1 MKILY
6 ALQATGNGHICRAQ
20 KMVPALRQF
29 AEVDI
34 LTSGTE
40 SDVSLG
46 FPVTYKYAGF
56 SFVFGKQG
64 GIQWFQSFFRNNFI
78 RLFKAIRTVPVS
90 KYDLVINDFEPVTA
104 WACKRQQVA
113 CVAMSHQFALL
124 FDVPK
129 PAFVP
134 AIARWILH
142 RYAPATKGVGFH
154 FKRYAPN
161 IFFPIIRDS
170 IRNQKTSTTNCYTV
184 YLPAVSDAY
193 ICSVLTQI
201 PQTKWEVFSKHCTAA
216 YTIKN
221 VAVQP
226 PSGTLFQKSM
236 AKATGVLCGA
246 GFETPAEALFLKKKL
261 LVIPM
266 RDQYEQHYNAAGL
279 ADLGVPVLPKLSP
292 KYIPELTRWVDQTE
306 VVEMVYSDDTIPA
319 IAYALSLVRESQ

>member
-40 SDVSLG
+40 SDVTLG
-46 FPVTYKYAGF
+46 FPVPYQYAGF
-56 SFVFGKQG
+56 SFVFGKHG

-134 AIARWILH
+134 AIARWILQ
-142 RYAPATKGVGFH
+142 RYAPATKGEGFH
-154 FKRYAPN
+154 CKRYDPT
-161 IFFPIIRDS
+161 IFFPIIRDT
-170 IRNQKTSTTNCYTV
+170 IRNQKTSNKNCYTV
-184 YLPAVSDAY
+184 YVPAVY
-193 ICSVLTQI
+193 
-201 PQTKWEVFSKHCTAA
+201 
-216 YTIKN
+216 
-221 VAVQP
+221 
-226 PSGTLFQKSM
+226 
-236 AKATGVLCGA
+236 
-246 GFETPAEALFLKKKL
+246 
-261 LVIPM
+261 
-266 RDQYEQHYNAAGL
+266 
-279 ADLGVPVLPKLSP
+279 AD
-292 KYIPELTRWVDQTE
+292 
-306 VVEMVYSDDTIPA
+306 
-319 IAYALSLVRESQ
+319 

>member
-20 KMVPALRQF
+20 KMVPTLRQF
-29 AEVDI
+29 AEVDV

-40 SDVSLG
+40 SDISLG
-46 FPVTYKYAGF
+46 FPVKYKYAGF

-64 GIQWFQSFFRNNFI
+64 GIQWFRSIFRNNFI
-78 RLFKAIRTVPVS
+78 RLYKAIRTVPVS

-104 WACKRQQVA
+104 WACKRQQLP

-124 FDVPK
+124 YDVPK

-142 RYAPATKGVGFH
+142 QYAPAKKGVGFH
-154 FKRYAPN
+154 FQRYSPN
-161 IFFPIIRDS
+161 IFFPIIRDT
-170 IRNQKTSTTNCYTV
+170 IRKQKLSKTNCYTV
-184 YLPAVSDAY
+184 YLPSVSDAI
-193 ICSVLTQI
+193 ICDVLTQI
-201 PQTKWEVFSKHCTAA
+201 PQTNWEVFSKHCTAA
-216 YTIKN
+216 YTTKN
-221 VAVQP
+221 VSVQP
-226 PSGTLFQKSM
+226 PSNTLFQKSM

-261 LVIPM
+261 LVVPM

-279 ADLGVPVLPKLSP
+279 ADLGVPVLPKFSS
-292 KYIPELTRWVDQTE
+292 KYIPELIDWVDQTE
-306 VVEMVYSDDTIPA
+306 VVEITYTDDSIPA
-319 IAYALSLVRESQ
+319 IEYIFSLIK